1 MKKIEEIHSIKIKAL
16 LESGTFTY
24 QDIVNAF
31 DHEFTINQIQYHI
44 NKNYKD
50 IKKNIKKEYSRGG
63 SKLLFLLRNIFPSNN
78 IKPEFPVGE
87 KLRVDFV
94 ITAPYNIAFE
104 YDGSQHGEFTSHF
117 HSSQS
122 DYTDS
127 QRRDSRKEFLLD
139 QRGVSLVR
147 ISQLDIDD
155 TFLRKL
161 IAETGYGSG
170 VLASDFEPTPKE
182 RRASYEKEKTKIAS
196 QKQKD
201 YQASIR
207 KRLREEAKE
216 KKDNQNSLDNP
227 YAEEQKERQRL
238 YRKEQYQR
246 QKQWKKDNKR

>member
-1 MKKIEEIHSIKIKAL
+1 MKKIEEVHSIKIKAL

-31 DHEFTINQIQYHI
+31 DHEFTMNQIQYHI

-63 SKLLFLLRNIFPSNN
+63 SKLLFLLRKIFPSDN

-94 ITAPYNIAFE
+94 ITEPYNIAFE

-117 HSSQS
+117 HNSQS

-127 QRRDSRKEFLLD
+127 QRRDSRKKVLLD
-139 QRGVSLVR
+139 QRGISLVR
-147 ISQLDIDD
+147 ICQLTIDEQE
-155 TFLRKL
+155 LRNL
-161 IAETGYGSG
+161 IETTGYGSG
-170 VLASDFEPTPKE
+170 VLASDFEPTAKE
-182 RRASYEKEKTKIAS
+182 RQASYKKEQTKLAS
-196 QKQKD
+196 QRQRD
-201 YQASIR
+201 YQAGIR
-207 KRLREEAKE
+207 QQLREEAKE
-216 KKDNQNSLDNP
+216 KKENQNSLDNS

-246 QKQWKKDNKR
+246 QKQWKKDNKK